1 MNARTAEQA
10 REIES
15 MYVRVDGSKYAQTKE
30 LNIVQ
35 IAALVRADIKALASE
50 LPRGLKASVR
60 VRKYSG
66 GQAIDVTVTAL
77 PMGFVECRPEW
88 TPRDI
93 ESRYSE
99 ETKQVVGSLKSIL
112 DAYNFDGSHIQS
124 DYFHVRF
131 YGSVSVDLSKAGD
144 L

>member
-10 REIES
+10 REVES
-15 MYVRVDGSKYAQTKE
+15 MYVREDGSKCAQTKE

-35 IAALVRADIKALASE
+35 IATLVRADIKALSSE
-50 LPRGLKASVR
+50 LPKGLKASVR
-60 VRKYSG
+60 VKKYSG

-88 TPRDI
+88 APGEGTG
-93 ESRYSE
+93 RYSE
-99 ETKQVVGSLKSIL
+99 ETKQVIGSLKSIL

-131 YGSVSVDLSKAGD
+131 YGSVSVELPKAGE